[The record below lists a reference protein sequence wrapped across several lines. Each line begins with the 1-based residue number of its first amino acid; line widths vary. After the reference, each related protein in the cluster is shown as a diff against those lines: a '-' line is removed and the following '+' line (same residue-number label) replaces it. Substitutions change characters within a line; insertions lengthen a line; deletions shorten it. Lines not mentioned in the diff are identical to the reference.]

1 MYQKDYILRM
11 LEMFAQMIAGLL
23 GLIRDGHINQASQTL
38 ENAYRDF
45 LKNDASLFRKIP
57 TEKLTETLLKEHN
70 YTNDHLKVLSELFF
84 AEGELQLIQGNYI
97 DSLTFLEKS
106 LILFEFVEEES
117 RSFSFGSPSTKS
129 LIQGKIDH
137 VKDLLSKD
145 TP

>member
-1 MYQKDYILRM
+1 MYEKDYILRM
-11 LEMFAQMIAGLL
+11 FEMFAQMIAGLL

-70 YTNDHLKVLSELFF
+70 YTNDHLRVLSELFYV
-84 AEGELQLIQGNYI
+84 EGELQKIQGNYI

-106 LILFEFVEEES
+106 LILFEFVEKES
-117 RSFSFGSPSTKS
+117 RSFSFENPSKKS
-129 LIQGKIDH
+129 LIQEKIAQ
-137 VKDLLSKD
+137 VKGLLS
-145 TP
+145 

>member
-84 AEGELQLIQGNYI
+84 AEGE
-97 DSLTFLEKS
+97 
-106 LILFEFVEEES
+106 S
-117 RSFSFGSPSTKS
+117 RSFSFESPSTKS

-137 VKDLLSKD
+137 VKGLLSLD
-145 TP
+145 PH